1 MENETHLTTTEA
13 GRRFGVT
20 SHTVVRWIRTGYLR
34 GRRRGPGRTS
44 GWLVS
49 ESEVRRLE
57 AQLAGNTTQE
67 AGHAEETQTQ

>member
-1 MENETHLTTTEA
+1 MTEETYLSA
-13 GRRFGVT
+13 VQVGKRLGVT
-20 SHTVVRWIRTGYLR
+20 SVTVVRWIKAGYIHA
-34 GRRRGPGRTS
+34 RRRGLAPTS

-67 AGHAEETQTQ
+67 AGHAEETQTE